1 MADFTFAHRQEGFDE
16 HINWSIRG
24 YSDLLNDVISFSRY
38 FVEDDTKV
46 VDIGCSTGKLTQAL
60 MEYNKDVVSTAKY
73 VGVEIAKG
81 FVEDLQKRV
90 KVLKETYGEASVD
103 FVLNDI
109 RNYEFKDCSLVTS
122 IFTLQFMSKKD
133 RARVIQDIYNGL
145 NAGGGFIFAEKIDC
159 ENARLQDMMT
169 FNYYDFK
176 RGKFEYDDIMTK
188 ERTLRHMLKPNTWR
202 EIEDMVLNAGF
213 KTVEQSWRNHNFIGA
228 VAIK

>member
-90 KVLKETYGEASVD
+90 KVLKETYGETSVD

-145 NAGGGFIFAEKIDC
+145 NSGGGFIFAEKIDC